1 MGRVVLIQVLISVLY
16 NSHYINIFISVY
28 LICRPNQK
36 RKEMQTFFDM
46 AHEIDNRSAE
56 KHRQEASGLTFNA
69 SYYRA
74 SKEVRCG
81 RS

>member
-1 MGRVVLIQVLISVLY
+1 
-16 NSHYINIFISVY
+16 
-28 LICRPNQK
+28 
-36 RKEMQTFFDM
+36 MQTFFDM

-74 SKEVRCG
+74 NKEVILID
-81 RS
+81 